1 MVHIWEL
8 PKISPNLPFRQHL
21 DTWGPGGPVTSLLLG
36 LCWRRMFWS
45 WWARPV
51 VCSGRWGWERP
62 GWRQEWDH
70 SCPCRRHP
78 GERSPRWRDCSRS
91 GAASH
96 QNLLKISISIEDKP
110 AGQTYFGRHWS
121 VWLDLC
127 RELQKGRGWTAPPW
141 KYPSTASPGTE
152 EVGGC
157 SLTGKYLKSIKLLN
171 RADRRH

>member
-1 MVHIWEL
+1 
-8 PKISPNLPFRQHL
+8 
-21 DTWGPGGPVTSLLLG
+21 
-36 LCWRRMFWS
+36 MFWS
-45 WWARPV
+45 WWARPA

-78 GERSPRWRDCSRS
+78 GERSPHWWDCSRS

-141 KYPSTASPGTE
+141 KYPSTASPDT
-152 EVGGC
+152 EVGRWL
-157 SLTGKYLKSIKLLN
+157 LTNWEIFKIHKTFKQSRQASIGTTKMSIN
-171 RADRRH
+171 NFQSDE